1 MQAVSSAARTPTR
14 RVAQTRYRLLL
25 LGAAGVVLTLI
36 TLVQAVHAYNTSY
49 ELFRGI
55 VEVNSTTVD
64 ASERA
69 LQDIAQASQAAAD
82 YAVLSSATPLFEQA
96 QTDIFRNFSNFR
108 DEMFTLR
115 NNLQSAEENT
125 AFTVADTFAYSRFWR
140 HVTDLVAQ
148 RSIDAIAQQ
157 QYLEAD
163 NHMRNWINPALQ
175 DLENLNFQRMVQAGN
190 QAGSIIAT
198 QVILLA
204 IPALLLAL
212 LLTYLSFRLRQQVHR
227 YLTPGIDIAVVLSWV
242 LLLIMLINLLNAP
255 NQINIMIQDSYRNV
269 SASSRTLVDANDANR
284 AESSELLDITRTD
297 AWNTLFDQAVQRIA
311 LRMCGQP
318 DCLKTSFVTSGS
330 TDQPSDQ
337 VVYAANDI
345 TPTNSTQINGIIP
358 LMANVTVSGE
368 ATALEQ
374 ARLALLD
381 FQTADASLRTLI
393 TTNKMPDAITLNTS
407 TDAGTS
413 QEAFNRFVSAIDQ
426 VRDMNRAV
434 FDQVWQS
441 ESQTLQTNR
450 VLFGLIGYAAIALL
464 VIVGVYQRY
473 REL

>member
-1 MQAVSSAARTPTR
+1 MTTLQAVSSAARQPAR

-175 DLENLNFQRMVQAGN
+175 DLENLNFQQMVQAGN

-204 IPALLLAL
+204 I
-212 LLTYLSFRLRQQVHR
+212 
-227 YLTPGIDIAVVLSWV
+227 
-242 LLLIMLINLLNAP
+242 
-255 NQINIMIQDSYRNV
+255 
-269 SASSRTLVDANDANR
+269 
-284 AESSELLDITRTD
+284 
-297 AWNTLFDQAVQRIA
+297 
-311 LRMCGQP
+311 
-318 DCLKTSFVTSGS
+318 
-330 TDQPSDQ
+330 
-337 VVYAANDI
+337 
-345 TPTNSTQINGIIP
+345 
-358 LMANVTVSGE
+358 
-368 ATALEQ
+368 
-374 ARLALLD
+374 
-381 FQTADASLRTLI
+381 
-393 TTNKMPDAITLNTS
+393 
-407 TDAGTS
+407 
-413 QEAFNRFVSAIDQ
+413 
-426 VRDMNRAV
+426 
-434 FDQVWQS
+434 
-441 ESQTLQTNR
+441 
-450 VLFGLIGYAAIALL
+450 
-464 VIVGVYQRY
+464 
-473 REL
+473 